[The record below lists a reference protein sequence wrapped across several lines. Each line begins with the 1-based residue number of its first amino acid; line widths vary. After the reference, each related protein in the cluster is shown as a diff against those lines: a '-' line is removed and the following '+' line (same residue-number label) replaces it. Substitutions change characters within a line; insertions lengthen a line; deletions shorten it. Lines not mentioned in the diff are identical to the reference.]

1 MRIAAEFCENEI
13 AFDDDSEAC
22 EAVYQPE
29 IDTDADHLAE
39 AANITTEQAEAALV
53 WLGKH
58 YEQEIRHAAGDIL
71 ARLINTIVPAKG
83 RISLQVVA
91 LRFIACTFLLNRI
104 GNESLTTLAGRCGV
118 SKQLLDFHAITIAD
132 RLGFHGF
139 CQKRSEARAAYAAAQ
154 RESWSKLTP
163 EERKARRAGKAATP
177 AAQNAPPA
185 AQFDSVEKVIWKNS
199 PPHPNSHGRQESPL
213 PESPPPLRPD

>member
-39 AANITTEQAEAALV
+39 AASITTAQAEAALV

-71 ARLINTIVPAKG
+71 ARLITTIVPANG

-139 CQKRSEARAAYAAAQ
+139 AQKRSEARAVYSQVQ
-154 RESWSKLTP
+154 RESWAKLTP
-163 EERKARRAGKAATP
+163 EERRQRRAGKKT
-177 AAQNAPPA
+177 AAQDATPA
-185 AQFDSVEKVIWKNS
+185 AQFDSEEKMTWKNS
-199 PPHPNSHGRQESPL
+199 PHLQNSLGMQESPL
-213 PESPPPLRPD
+213 PESQPPLRPD

>member
-1 MRIAAEFCENEI
+1 MKIAAEFCENEI

-39 AANITTEQAEAALV
+39 AANITTAQAEAALV

-91 LRFIACTFLLNRI
+91 LRFIACIFLLNRST
-104 GNESLTTLAGRCGV
+104 ETLTALAGRCGV
-118 SKQLLDFHAITIAD
+118 SKQLLDFHAIHVAD

-139 CQKRSEARAAYAAAQ
+139 AQKRSEARAVYAEAQ
-154 RESWSKLTP
+154 REAWAKLTP
-163 EERKARRAGKAATP
+163 EERRQRRAGYKHATQD
-177 AAQNAPPA
+177 ATPA
-185 AQFDSVEKVIWKNS
+185 AQFDSEEKVTWKNS
-199 PPHPNSHGRQESPL
+199 PPHPNSPEKQESPL
-213 PESPPPLRPD
+213 PESQPPLRPD

>member
-1 MRIAAEFCENEI
+1 MKIAAEFCENEI

-22 EAVYQPE
+22 EAVFQPE

-39 AANITTEQAEAALV
+39 AANITTAQAEAALV

-71 ARLINTIVPAKG
+71 ARLITTIVPANG

-139 CQKRSEARAAYAAAQ
+139 AQKRSEARAVYSQVQ
-154 RESWSKLTP
+154 RESWAKLSP
-163 EERKARRAGKAATP
+163 EERKARRAGYKP
-177 AAQNAPPA
+177 AAQDAPPA
-185 AQFDSVEKVIWKNS
+185 AQFDSEEKMTWKNS
-199 PPHPNSHGRQESPL
+199 PHLQNSPGMPESPL
-213 PESPPPLRPD
+213 PESQPPLRPD

>member
-1 MRIAAEFCENEI
+1 MEAAAEYSDNDLG
-13 AFDDDSEAC
+13 FDDNNDAI
-22 EAVYQPE
+22 AVTYQPDL
-29 IDTDADHLAE
+29 DTDADHLAE
-39 AANITTEQAEAALV
+39 AANITTAQAEAALV

-139 CQKRSEARAAYAAAQ
+139 AQKRSEARAVYSQVQ
-154 RESWSKLTP
+154 RESWAKLTP
-163 EERKARRAGKAATP
+163 EERRQRRAGKKT
-177 AAQNAPPA
+177 AAQDAPPA
-185 AQFDSVEKVIWKNS
+185 AQI
-199 PPHPNSHGRQESPL
+199 
-213 PESPPPLRPD
+213 

>member
-13 AFDDDSEAC
+13 AFDEDSEAC
-22 EAVYQPE
+22 EAVYQTE

-58 YEQEIRHAAGDIL
+58 YEQEIRHAAGDVL

-139 CQKRSEARAAYAAAQ
+139 AQKRREARAAYAAAQ
-154 RESWSKLTP
+154 LESWSKLTP
-163 EERKARRAGKAATP
+163 A
-177 AAQNAPPA
+177 
-185 AQFDSVEKVIWKNS
+185 
-199 PPHPNSHGRQESPL
+199 
-213 PESPPPLRPD
+213 ESPPSREGRANIEQRSNLTLSTGV